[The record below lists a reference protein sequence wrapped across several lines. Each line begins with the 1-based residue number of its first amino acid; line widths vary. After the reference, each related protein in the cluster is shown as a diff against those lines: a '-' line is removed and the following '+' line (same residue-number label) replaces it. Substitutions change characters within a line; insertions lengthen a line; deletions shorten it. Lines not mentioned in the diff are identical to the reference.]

1 MKKYMLLTVTIIAFT
16 ILFFPSNYIFA
27 QSSKV
32 VKIGAPI
39 PLSGLGGA
47 YVGIGWGYNDCQSY
61 INEKGGIGGYKIQFL
76 VEDNRWAVPTEIAII
91 NRLLTMEP
99 KDELLL
105 FCGNLIT
112 GTLKAL
118 SEKIN
123 KEVKIPSISL
133 SYSVEMFGKPGGP
146 SKYPY
151 YFSLGPDYTQQAGLL
166 LRYLKKEHKKASPP
180 KIALVYSPTEYGR
193 DPIADLKEDAANL
206 GIQIVAEEEMA
217 ITASDVTSQVLNI
230 RKANPDFVL
239 WHGYTPAM
247 VVVPVFVK
255 TVRQYLPDVPIL
267 GTHYQTAP
275 QVIIA
280 SGQASDGLIG
290 VSADVMWYEK
300 ENPFIK
306 LVHSQA
312 EKRGRKLLEQEQ
324 SNYIVGWKLGLI
336 GAHAVEVASASG
348 DMSREGVKKAL
359 ERSVWDFNGMYE
371 GKKFSYMSHRVP
383 MARIFKA
390 SFSQKRWNP
399 ISPWINADEELK

>member
-1 MKKYMLLTVTIIAFT
+1 MKKSSICLGIMLVCTTLV
-16 ILFFPSNYIFA
+16 LSSQGVWA
-27 QSSKV
+27 QTSKV

-61 INEKGGIGGYKIQFL
+61 INEKGGIGGYKINFL
-76 VEDNRWAVPTEIAII
+76 VEDNRWAVTTEIAII

-99 KDELLL
+99 KEELLL

-151 YFSLGPDYTQQAGLL
+151 YFSLGPDYTQQVGLL
-166 LRYLKKEHKKASPP
+166 LRYLKKEHKKSSPP
-180 KIALVYSPTEYGR
+180 KLAVVYSPTEYGR
-193 DPIADLKEDAANL
+193 DPIADLKEDAGRL

-230 RKANPDFVL
+230 RKADPDFVL

-255 TVRQYLPDVPIL
+255 TVRQYLPNVPIL

-280 SGQASDGLIG
+280 SGQAADGLIG
-290 VSADVMWYEK
+290 VSADVMWYES

-306 LVHSQA
+306 LVRDQA
-312 EKRGRKLLEQEQ
+312 EKRGRKLPEQEQ

-336 GAHAVEVASASG
+336 GAHAIEAAHAAG
-348 DMSREGVKKAL
+348 DISREGVKKAL
-359 ERSVWDFNGMYE
+359 ERSVWDFGGMYE
-371 GKKFSYMSHRVP
+371 GRRFSYASHRVP

-390 SFSQKRWNP
+390 SFPQKRWNP
-399 ISPWINADEELK
+399 ISTWINADEEVK